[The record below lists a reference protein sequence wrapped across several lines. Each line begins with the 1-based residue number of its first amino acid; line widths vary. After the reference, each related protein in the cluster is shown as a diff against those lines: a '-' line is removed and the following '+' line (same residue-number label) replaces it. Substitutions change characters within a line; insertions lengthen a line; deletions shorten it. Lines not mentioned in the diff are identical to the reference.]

1 MLCRYSPCVLNLYPL
16 DKEIIQMSCSQS
28 ALRKALLVI
37 LLAFCDLEAPVEL
50 LGKNEPC
57 HEVRQGDV
65 AEAQS
70 SVGTGAD
77 FRGNTVASAYDDLQC
92 AAAFFDVGN
101 KIRRELL

>member
-1 MLCRYSPCVLNLYPL
+1 MSSIFFSRIKKMLCRYSPCVLNLYPL

-70 SVGTGAD
+70 SVGA
-77 FRGNTVASAYDDLQC
+77 
-92 AAAFFDVGN
+92 
-101 KIRRELL
+101 